1 MKILNFDFGATPRY
15 TMRSSMTLK
24 RGYEGK
30 LDMVNRIQQEFSKS
44 DNSTS
49 SNQFCSFILFHKNN
63 EFCKPLT
70 LPTQQHRGQGYVHFK
85 RVDDITGSN
94 FAYFSSCSRIGEK

>member
-24 RGYEGK
+24 RGDWGE
-30 LDMVNRIQQEFSKS
+30 LDMMNRIQQQFSKS

-49 SNQFCSFILFHKNN
+49 SNQFCAFILFLC
-63 EFCKPLT
+63 FSFFFDFL
-70 LPTQQHRGQGYVHFK
+70 
-85 RVDDITGSN
+85 N
-94 FAYFSSCSRIGEK
+94 FHVRLL